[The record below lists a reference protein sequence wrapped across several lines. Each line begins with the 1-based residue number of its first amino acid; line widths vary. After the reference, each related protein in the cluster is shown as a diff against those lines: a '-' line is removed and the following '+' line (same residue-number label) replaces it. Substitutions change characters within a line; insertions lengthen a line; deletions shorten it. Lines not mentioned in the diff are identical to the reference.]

1 MATHL
6 GGAAQVS
13 TDHDFIRHWV
23 EDRGGKPAV
32 VKRTHG
38 KRGPGVFRIDYPGFS
53 GEDTLEAVDWEEF
66 FDVFD
71 RRKLAF
77 LYQEKTADGK
87 PSRFSKLVRRDS
99 VAARS
104 AKRKTRRM
112 PSTSTRTAKSST
124 RTAKKRTTGGKSSR
138 TTGRSARRG

>member
-1 MATHL
+1 MAAQV

-13 TDHDFIRHWV
+13 VDHEFIRRWV
-23 EDRGGKPAV
+23 EKRGGNPAV

-38 KRGPGVFRIDYPGFS
+38 QRGPGVFRIDYPGYS
-53 GEDTLEAVDWEEF
+53 GDKALEAVEWDEF

-77 LYQEKTADGK
+77 LYQDKTAQGA

-104 AKRKTRRM
+104 AKRNTRRA
-112 PSTSTRTAKSST
+112 PSTSARKTTRTSG
-124 RTAKKRTTGGKSSR
+124 TT
-138 TTGRSARRG
+138 SARRPKKTARR